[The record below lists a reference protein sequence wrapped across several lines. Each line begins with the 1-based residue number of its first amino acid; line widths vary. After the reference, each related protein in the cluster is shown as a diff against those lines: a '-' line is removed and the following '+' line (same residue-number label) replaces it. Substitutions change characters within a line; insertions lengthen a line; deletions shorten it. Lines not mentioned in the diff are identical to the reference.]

1 MISKL
6 SREISS
12 AFEKLKWFVSLVVE
26 RIKIEMAIIK
36 IIGKS
41 EKYEKEK
48 REILNRIGER
58 VVDLSQRKN
67 PSVLDDID
75 IKDALSQL
83 EKLDKEINLLK
94 KEAEDISTL
103 EA

>member
-36 IIGKS
+36 ILGKS

-67 PSVLDDID
+67 PSILDDVD

-103 EA
+103 ET

>member
-6 SREISS
+6 SREMSS
-12 AFEKLKWFVSLVVE
+12 ALEKLKWFVSLVVE
-26 RIKIEMAIIK
+26 RVRIEMAIIK
-36 IIGKS
+36 LLGKS

-67 PSVLDDID
+67 PSILDDID

-94 KEAEDISTL
+94 KEAEDISSL